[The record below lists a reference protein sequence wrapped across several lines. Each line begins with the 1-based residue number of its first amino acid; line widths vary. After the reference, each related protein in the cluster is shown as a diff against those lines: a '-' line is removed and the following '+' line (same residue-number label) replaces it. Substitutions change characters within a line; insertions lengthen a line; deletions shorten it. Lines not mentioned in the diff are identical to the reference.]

1 MKTVS
6 TLILLAG
13 TATFAFG
20 GFPVP
25 EIDANS
31 AVAAVA
37 LVSGG
42 LLVLRGRRRKQPPY
56 GAK

>member
-1 MKTVS
+1 MITKREIMKTLA

-20 GFPVP
+20 GTSVP

-31 AVAAVA
+31 AAAA
-37 LVSGG
+37 IAIASGG
-42 LLVLRGRRRKQPPY
+42 LLVLRARRKR
-56 GAK
+56 

>member
-1 MKTVS
+1 MKTLA
-6 TLILLAG
+6 TFMLLAG

-20 GFPVP
+20 GPFAVP

-31 AVAAVA
+31 STAAFA

-42 LLVLRGRRRKQPPY
+42 LLMLRARRRK
-56 GAK
+56 

>member
-1 MKTVS
+1 MRTLA

-13 TATFAFG
+13 TAAFAFG
-20 GFPVP
+20 GPFAVP

-31 AVAAVA
+31 SAAAFA

-42 LLVLRGRRRKQPPY
+42 LLMLRARRKS
-56 GAK
+56 